1 MPFIIHIKQFDKK
14 YFDLIPSFGH
24 KVYDKWQKEKEG
36 YIWLNY
42 KWKHLED
49 QFEGIDVGLFPSS
62 ASKSVTVNSF
72 NARRALERIGQSDPG
87 KMYQVMA
94 LSSIKQTAIP
104 MHGLHADTTT
114 ISFYGNI
121 ARKSRRLP
129 GMLF

>member
-1 MPFIIHIKQFDKK
+1 MAQLQMKSGFTRKLKLP
-14 YFDLIPSFGH
+14 LI
-24 KVYDKWQKEKEG
+24 
-36 YIWLNY
+36 LTLA
-42 KWKHLED
+42 HLED

-104 MHGLHADTTT
+104 MHRLHADTTT

>member
-1 MPFIIHIKQFDKK
+1 MAQLQMKSGFTRKLKLP
-14 YFDLIPSFGH
+14 LI
-24 KVYDKWQKEKEG
+24 
-36 YIWLNY
+36 LTLA
-42 KWKHLED
+42 HLED

-72 NARRALERIGQSDPG
+72 NARRIGQSDPG
-87 KMYQVMA
+87 KMYQVMT

-104 MHGLHADTTT
+104 MHRLHADTTT